1 MEADRAHYCLINP
14 SQRSKRPQSPGST
27 SCDERNPMDSANW
40 RSMEGSTAA
49 VSTVPDMPPAVPTMG
64 APGSFSTHFK
74 RAGWRPVW
82 TRRNWYSRGVHWRK
96 LQSGKKRGRFVGNT
110 KRGKGT
116 KIMAIADASG
126 FPVAAH
132 IESASPHEVK
142 LVDKTID
149 NRFLEKL
156 RW

>member
-1 MEADRAHYCLINP
+1 MPYMEIAMQKPKILEPISKKTRHKVLSMQYNEDGTNKRAMEADRAHYCFINP

-74 RAGWRPVW
+74 RAG
-82 TRRNWYSRGVHWRK
+82 
-96 LQSGKKRGRFVGNT
+96 
-110 KRGKGT
+110 
-116 KIMAIADASG
+116 
-126 FPVAAH
+126 
-132 IESASPHEVK
+132 
-142 LVDKTID
+142 
-149 NRFLEKL
+149 
-156 RW
+156 